1 MEQRAEQKAMMDI
14 DLDDDVENSD
24 PTELIVSDFGNS
36 APNLAPHKKEKKV
49 RKSQYV

>member
-1 MEQRAEQKAMMDI
+1 MDI
-14 DLDDDVENSD
+14 DLDEDVENSD

-49 RKSQYV
+49 KKSQFI

>member
-1 MEQRAEQKAMMDI
+1 MMDI
-14 DLDDDVENSD
+14 DLDDDVEKID

-36 APNLAPHKKEKKV
+36 APNLAPKRKEKKV